1 MEESFFYFIEGITGE
16 AETDTIARFVLYTT
30 SIQILI
36 DYFPFGCGFGSFATY
51 ASGLYYSH
59 IYNQYGIENVWGISK
74 SFYSFIADTYYPS
87 LAQFGFVGI
96 MLYITFWIY
105 VFKKALIF
113 FQHTKQA
120 KLMIIVL

>member
-1 MEESFFYFIEGITGE
+1 MPQ
-16 AETDTIARFVLYTT
+16 DCTT
-30 SIQILI
+30 
-36 DYFPFGCGFGSFATY
+36 PT
-51 ASGLYYSH
+51 
-59 IYNQYGIENVWGISK
+59 YNQYGIENVWGISK

-120 KLMIIVL
+120 KLMIIVLLLICFFGIEGTSDSTITTHRGLFMMMMIGLMLSEMKNKIANSKS